1 MARRKRSKIKEV
13 EPLPVAPPAKS
24 QLKFDVMWLILAT
37 IVAYT
42 TAIPGGFVWL
52 DHAEIE
58 RANYRVVDTDDWSR
72 VWRETIEQYQGKRS
86 GVVMEHGGY
95 WRPIYA
101 LNISLDWMLWGER
114 PWLNHV
120 ENILWHLAVVVGL
133 YFLGNQVFGATPL
146 GRRAVFWATLLFAV
160 HPFGVH
166 SVTWISGRKD
176 TMCAAF
182 AIAALL
188 AFGSVA
194 TERMSTVFRWG
205 RISRWLVL
213 AGACLALSIGSK
225 ELGFVVPL
233 LATVLYWPPISVGDN
248 SQLQRQ
254 RTVRLVGLSVLWAT
268 ATALLAYRFAV
279 VHASGLDAPYPT
291 QSLLR
296 NIAMSADVLWHYVA
310 RILLPFQV
318 QLSDAWPV
326 VQQFGAVDALAILGI
341 VVAVI
346 ATAYGLYRRQP
357 VALAAA
363 WFMIWIV
370 PATGIVPLRH
380 FRAERYLYPASW
392 GVLVAAMLLL
402 LPALS
407 NLFASYAKRA
417 TAIVCALIVAWFG
430 VVTARE
436 NTFWWNDVKL
446 FDHSVSV
453 DPHHVE
459 GQIELSR
466 LALERE
472 NFPEAVQRARQALE
486 QLRDP
491 SYVAY
496 GVPYYAH
503 TWLGTG
509 LVRLQQ
515 PAAALKEFQAALRQM
530 PNSPAGYCNLAM
542 AEVGL
547 GDLLAARK
555 DFMRSLELNP
565 NDNSVRYNMSLALLQ
580 MGDFAAAEEQTERLT
595 REQPND
601 ATHRA
606 RLAWCQWKLGKQAD
620 ADRNIELACT
630 QSPDD
635 PIVRHVAQM
644 IHQDRQIDESG
655 AK

>member
-1 MARRKRSKIKEV
+1 
-13 EPLPVAPPAKS
+13 LKS
-24 QLKFDVMWLILAT
+24 DVTWLIVAT
-37 IVAYT
+37 IIAYA
-42 TAIPGGFVWL
+42 TAIPGGFIWL

-58 RANYRVVDTDDWSR
+58 HANYRVVDAGDWSR

-101 LNISLDWMLWGER
+101 LSVSLDWMLWNGR
-114 PWLNHV
+114 PWLNHL
-120 ENILWHLAVVVGL
+120 ENILWHLAVVLGL
-133 YFLGNQVFGATPL
+133 YYLGNQVFGATPQ

-182 AIAALL
+182 GVAALL
-188 AFGSVA
+188 AFGRVA
-194 TERMSTVFRWG
+194 SESTSTDFGWG
-205 RISRWLVL
+205 RVSRWFAL
-213 AGACLALSIGSK
+213 AGVCLALSIGCK

-233 LATVLYWPPISVGDN
+233 VATVFYWPPLDVGADRR
-248 SQLQRQ
+248 LQHQ
-254 RTVRLVGLSVLWAT
+254 RNARLIGLAVLWAC
-268 ATALLAYRFAV
+268 AGALLAYRFAV

-291 QSLLR
+291 ESLPR
-296 NIAMSADVLWHYVA
+296 NIAMSANVLWHYVA

-326 VQQFGAVDALAILGI
+326 VQQFGAVDALAILSI
-341 VVAVI
+341 IIAVI
-346 ATAYGLYRRQP
+346 ATAYGLVRRRP

-363 WFMIWIV
+363 WFMIWIM

-407 NLFASYAKRA
+407 NLFASHAKRA
-417 TAIVCALIVAWFG
+417 TAIICTLVVVWFG
-430 VVTARE
+430 LVTAKE
-436 NTFWWNDVKL
+436 NTFWWDDATL
-446 FDHSVSV
+446 FSHSVAIA
-453 DPHHVE
+453 PHHVE

-466 LALERE
+466 LALEE
-472 NFPEAVQRARQALE
+472 DNFPEAVQRARQALE
-486 QLRDP
+486 QLSNP

-509 LVRLQQ
+509 LVRLRQ
-515 PAAALKEFQAALRQM
+515 PAAAMKEFQAALRQM
-530 PNSPAGYCNLAM
+530 PNSPAGYSNLAM
-542 AEVGL
+542 AEVAL
-547 GDLLAARK
+547 GDLPAARRH
-555 DFMRSLELNP
+555 FERSLELDP
-565 NDNSVRYNMSLALLQ
+565 SDNSVRFNLSLALLQ
-580 MGDFAAAEEQTERLT
+580 MGEYAAAEQQIERLA
-595 REQPND
+595 REQPDD

-620 ADRNIELACT
+620 AKRNLAEAQK

-635 PIVRHVAQM
+635 PIVRSVVQM
-644 IHQDRQIDESG
+644 ILREQPNDESN
-655 AK
+655 AE